1 MCVCGALCRGV
12 CVCVCV
18 CVCVR
23 VCVCV
28 CVCVRALMH
37 VIFMQLALAN
47 EGVWSNL
54 VIVEMSFIVL
64 NLAIKNR

>member
-1 MCVCGALCRGV
+1 MCVYICV
-12 CVCVCV
+12 CVVLSAEVCVCV

-23 VCVCV
+23 A
-28 CVCVRALMH
+28 CVRALMH